1 MRIISP
7 NTAKRILHL
16 MGWKGMDEAIPAP
29 KCIILGAP
37 HTSIWDFVISWLY
50 YRSVG
55 GNAKVMIKKGF
66 FKWPLGPILRHLGG
80 IPVDRSSGGGAH
92 LVRQMIAEFEK

>member
-66 FKWPLGPILRHLGG
+66 FKWPLGPIRR
-80 IPVDRSSGGGAH
+80 V
-92 LVRQMIAEFEK
+92 

>member
-1 MRIISP
+1 MRIIGP
-7 NTAKRILHL
+7 KTAKRILNM
-16 MGWKGMDEAIPAP
+16 MGWQGMDEAIPAP

-80 IPVDRSSGGGAH
+80 SRKPQECRCFSVTLTGG
-92 LVRQMIAEFEK
+92 LKL